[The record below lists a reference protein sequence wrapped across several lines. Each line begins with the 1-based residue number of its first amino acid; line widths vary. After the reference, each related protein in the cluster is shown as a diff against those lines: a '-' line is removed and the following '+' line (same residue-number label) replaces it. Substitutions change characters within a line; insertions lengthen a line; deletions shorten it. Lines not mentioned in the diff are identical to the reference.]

1 MHLMIILQVLILFMI
16 VTGIRLKVSSYL
28 ELEMMMKNEHYSYS
42 TMVVWNRIILYTFL
56 LAIFTAV

>member
-1 MHLMIILQVLILFMI
+1 MI
-16 VTGIRLKVSSYL
+16 VTGIRLKVSTYL